1 MSKRA
6 SLPRADEL
14 FRRTSEPSPPVEE
27 AERETSLEVKSISRQ
42 IDKFTDVPDLL
53 PGRAET
59 APVRPR
65 HEEKITFYCTAQ
77 ELDEIESVRLR
88 LRREQRLGVDR
99 GRIIRAAVAEA
110 LEDYVAR
117 GEDSALAR
125 RIAVEKS

>member
-14 FRRTSEPSPPVEE
+14 FRRTSEPTDVESPSRNLLP
-27 AERETSLEVKSISRQ
+27 AVKAISRQ
-42 IDKFTDVPDLL
+42 IDKSTDLADPTPSGALVPS
-53 PGRAET
+53 T
-59 APVRPR
+59 RPR
-65 HEEKITFYCTAQ
+65 HEEKITFYCTAE

-125 RIAVEKS
+125 RIGAEKR